1 MTQNMNE
8 ELLLANIDRQ
18 AEIFTQKHEALFD
31 AVAGS
36 RIFGSN
42 TRQFGKM
49 DAVVLGRQ
57 LEQYAAYEAY
67 VRENASASD
76 LGTLPQIATDL
87 IAAVYGLSIA
97 PIVSSMQTIE
107 EQSGIIY
114 FKQVAAKDT
123 RGGITAGD
131 NLVAAKSGWNKTMD
145 GYMSESVQDE
155 VHALTTAT
163 SQTVTLNAHPI
174 RSNIAIPVT
183 LGAYPTFVG
192 QIVGGSLLHNGV
204 VAVTG
209 TLNYSTGELVLTFA
223 SAPTAGDMKVSYHQD
238 FEKSDDI
245 PEVEF
250 TLTTD
255 TVMAEVLAL
264 KELIGTL
271 KSFQFNK
278 RFGKTASDEALADL
292 SGALAAAESQKVIK
306 AAVWLATKT
315 GGAVTWSKTN
325 PGGISEFE
333 HRQSF
338 RYALNTADTKIGTNA
353 GRGFV
358 NRYIAGY
365 EACEYFRSLNGF
377 TLAAPNT
384 GVGAH
389 LYGYL
394 DGVPVIRAHAR
405 DGIATNK
412 VIGLYVNPTSPFEA
426 PIVTATYMPVFLTN
440 TIQMSN
446 NPLQNQRAI
455 ASWKAFK
462 PVVEQFAIEISID
475 T

>member
-1 MTQNMNE
+1 
-8 ELLLANIDRQ
+8 
-18 AEIFTQKHEALFD
+18 
-31 AVAGS
+31 
-36 RIFGSN
+36 
-42 TRQFGKM
+42 M
-49 DAVVLGRQ
+49 DMVVLGDQ
-57 LEQYAAYEAY
+57 LRQYAAYEEY

-114 FKQVAAKDT
+114 FKQVKAADT
-123 RGGITAGD
+123 KAGITAGD
-131 NLVAAKSGWNKTMD
+131 VTVTAKSGWNKAMD
-145 GYMSESVQDE
+145 GYMSEYVQDE
-155 VHALTTAT
+155 TLTISTAT
-163 SQTVTLNAHPI
+163 SQTKTFAAAPV
-174 RSNIAIPVT
+174 RSNITIPVT
-183 LGAYPTFVG
+183 LSAYPSFAG
-192 QIVGGSLLHNGV
+192 QIVNGQLLHNGA

-209 TLNYSTGELVLTFA
+209 TFNYTTGELVLTFA
-223 SAPTAGDMKVSYHQD
+223 SAPTAGNMIVSYHQD
-238 FEKSDDI
+238 FEKSSDI
-245 PEVEF
+245 PEIEF
-250 TLTTD
+250 SLATD
-255 TVMAEVLAL
+255 SVMAEVLAL

-278 RFGKTASDEALADL
+278 RFGKVASDEALADL
-292 SGALAAAESQKVIK
+292 SGALAAAESQKVIR
-306 AAVWLATKT
+306 AAVYLATKT
-315 GGAVTWSKTN
+315 GNSVTWAKTN
-325 PGGISEFE
+325 PGGISDYE

-338 RYALNTADTKIGTNA
+338 RYALNTADTRIGTNA
-353 GRGFV
+353 GRGFA

-412 VIGLYVNPTSPFEA
+412 IVALYVNPTSPFEA

-440 TIQMSN
+440 TMQMSN

-455 ASWKAFK
+455 AAWKAFK
-462 PVVEQFAIEISID
+462 PVVEQFAQEITIS
-475 T
+475 